1 MNPLLREY
9 LNLESVMLT
18 LDALDESLADRVR
31 DAMDPLWHQLS
42 VQDRDWLN
50 TRDLRWDV
58 THGSIS
64 LPLSASVL
72 RAAPPIEPAAL
83 PATPIIDWRMVA

>member
-18 LDALDESLADRVR
+18 LDALDEALADRVR
-31 DAMDPLWHQLS
+31 DAMDPLWHQLPAE
-42 VQDRDWLN
+42 DRAWLN
-50 TRDLRWDV
+50 TRDLRWDA

-72 RAAPPIEPAAL
+72 HAPPPVEPAAL
-83 PATPIIDWRMVA
+83 PGAPITDWRMVA